1 MIVALI
7 LFPNIVQKKKTI
19 CSLNGTQSQIRN
31 YPSLV
36 ESICSRQPTR
46 RRLPSMGSFVYGGRF
61 CFFMPSYANCQP
73 RSADP
78 QRLLLLG
85 GTPDEQ
91 ALLCRIRGIEEG
103 VHVRPEPPPNA
114 AAWKCFKIFY
124 STNQTPFEP
133 FLAPVG
139 L

>member
-1 MIVALI
+1 LC
-7 LFPNIVQKKKTI
+7 KKKTI
-19 CSLNGTQSQIRN
+19 CSLNGTQGQIRN
-31 YPSLV
+31 YLSLV
-36 ESICSRQPTR
+36 ESICSRQPTRRR

-61 CFFMPSYANCQP
+61 CFFMPSYGNSQP

-124 STNQTPFEP
+124 RVSVNQTPFEP